1 MTGNNRSGRTGSI
14 SFFDKKD
21 YERLR
26 FQILQ
31 SSFKIWNPQRTTFK
45 QIIQQASF
53 WWIKTN
59 FLPKCLSRFVN
70 TFFDDDFCISS
81 RVNLQFHHVEDTGGT
96 GVSVS
101 LTRNPGRVCY
111 SVTAKFM
118 TISVNITQILEQ
130 RRHQSGMTT
139 EYELFFKVTTVTLKT
154 QLKIFVSFVLI
165 SIDKTYTF
173 DLPPLKVSD
182 RMWHTPVTTSWRQ
195 PAPMFVV

>member
-1 MTGNNRSGRTGSI
+1 
-14 SFFDKKD
+14 
-21 YERLR
+21 
-26 FQILQ
+26 
-31 SSFKIWNPQRTTFK
+31 
-45 QIIQQASF
+45 
-53 WWIKTN
+53 
-59 FLPKCLSRFVN
+59 
-70 TFFDDDFCISS
+70 
-81 RVNLQFHHVEDTGGT
+81 
-96 GVSVS
+96 
-101 LTRNPGRVCY
+101 
-111 SVTAKFM
+111 M